1 MEVRDASLYEDIL
14 KIASVPPENP
24 EFTWVVTLFTPDG
37 EIILDGIKSKTIS
50 RDYVKNF
57 SDQTM
62 LNFEVG
68 IGTYTNRIYP
78 HKDNLKVEIFK
89 RPIVRST
96 SSTID
101 SSIPASKELYRAILV
116 DQSSLGLRASSE
128 MTADEEAGDRSKRI
142 GVSLQLVESLL
153 DTLRTRTLSG
163 IFAGSWSDVLKAC
176 CSAKLKTEPWSYEV
190 DLDLVRQHQQH
201 ELAGVDVREPDNKV
215 NPKQLLI
222 RAGTKLKTLPDYIQE
237 RYGLYNHSLGSY
249 IERGEWYIW
258 GLHNTRLFQDSD
270 RTLTIALVDSSAMP
284 TTDNSFSVEEK
295 HVKMVAG
302 GEVKHID
309 PSESR
314 LQNLGNG
321 IRYQDANK
329 LMDTYADTTKG
340 KTTISRAANVR
351 EFKVEERAD
360 GLNYVPYAKDKLTSN
375 HYQQLSELNERRGA
389 IVNVQW
395 QNSDPDVLRPGMP
408 TKILYANKDNVKSI
422 EGILIG
428 CQHAFSKETE
438 QYTETRVRCNS
449 ALTLWID
456 RDV

>member
-24 EFTWVVTLFTPDG
+24 EFAWVVTLFTPDG
-37 EIILDGIKSKTIS
+37 EIILDGIKSKTIV

-62 LNFEVG
+62 LNFEIG
-68 IGTYTNRIYP
+68 IGTYTNKIYP

-89 RPIVRST
+89 RPIVRAT
-96 SSTID
+96 SSTTD
-101 SSIPASKELYRAILV
+101 STIPASKELYRAILV

-128 MTADEEAGDRSKRI
+128 MTADEAAGDRSKRI
-142 GVSLQLVESLL
+142 GVSVQLVEPLL
-153 DTLRTRTLSG
+153 DTLRTKTVSG
-163 IFAGSWSDVLKAC
+163 IYAGTWTDI
-176 CSAKLKTEPWSYEV
+176 LKTICRGKIKTESWTHDV
-190 DLDLVRQHQQH
+190 DLELVRQHLQQ
-201 ELAGVDVREPDNKV
+201 ELAGVDVREPDNQN

-222 RAGTKLKTLPDYIQE
+222 RTGTKLKSLPDYIQN
-237 RYGLYNHSLGSY
+237 RYGLYQHSLGSF

-258 GLHNTRLFQDSD
+258 GLHNTGLYQNSD
-270 RTLTIALVDSSAMP
+270 RTLTIALVDSSTMP
-284 TTDNSFSVEEK
+284 TTDNSYSMEEK

-329 LMDTYADTTKG
+329 LMDTYADTTDG
-340 KTTISRAANVR
+340 KTTVSRASNVR

-360 GLNYVPYAKDKLTSN
+360 GLNYVPYAHDRLTSN

-408 TKILYANKDNVKSI
+408 VKVLYANKDNVKAI

-428 CQHAFSKETE
+428 SQHAFSKETE
-438 QYTETRVRCNS
+438 LYTDTRVRCNS
-449 ALTLWID
+449 ALTLWIN